1 MRSPLPVARRDVR
14 ADRRPVFS
22 AELDKSQVMTASQ
35 EAPALGQNS
44 AVFVTGAARSDGREW
59 WAPQVQPDEVPDSAI
74 LNADGR
80 SLLFGF
86 HEPAARGKEALEA
99 IAAAGQVQLPSGHR
113 MMDRVHN
120 AMATLLDAS
129 EPEGLVPCGEEGG
142 TEGTPHSSQVCFDFN
157 VLCRL
162 PRPIQGTRP
171 YFFLHN

>member
-1 MRSPLPVARRDVR
+1 
-14 ADRRPVFS
+14 
-22 AELDKSQVMTASQ
+22 MTASQ

-99 IAAAGQVQLPSGHR
+99 IAAGDEEDEALGLGWREELMGLQLEWSEDKRACEAVAHAGTLGRHSGR
-113 MMDRVHN
+113 
-120 AMATLLDAS
+120 T
-129 EPEGLVPCGEEGG
+129 
-142 TEGTPHSSQVCFDFN
+142 
-157 VLCRL
+157 
-162 PRPIQGTRP
+162 
-171 YFFLHN
+171 

>member
-1 MRSPLPVARRDVR
+1 MRSPVPVARCDVW
-14 ADRRPVFS
+14 ADRRAVFPS
-22 AELDKSQVMTASQ
+22 ELDKSQVMTASQ

-99 IAAAGQVQLPSGHR
+99 IAAGDEEEEALGLGWREELMGLPPTTTLERLGPSDVVSCCSSASVSARSRLFGHR
-113 MMDRVHN
+113 DCV
-120 AMATLLDAS
+120 
-129 EPEGLVPCGEEGG
+129 
-142 TEGTPHSSQVCFDFN
+142 
-157 VLCRL
+157 
-162 PRPIQGTRP
+162 
-171 YFFLHN
+171 